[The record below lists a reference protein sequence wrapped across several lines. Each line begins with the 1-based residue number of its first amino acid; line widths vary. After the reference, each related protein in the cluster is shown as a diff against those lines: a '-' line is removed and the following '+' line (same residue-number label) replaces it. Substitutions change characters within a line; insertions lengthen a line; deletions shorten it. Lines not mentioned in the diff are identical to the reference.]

1 VASSL
6 GQPLAVIDGRGQRGQ
21 SKVVDRRGSGQNKS
35 QASDRLKFIMGHAN
49 SGDVSHV
56 RDPRNGLNPSLVECR
71 PV

>member
-6 GQPLAVIDGRGQRGQ
+6 GKPVAVIDGRGQRGQ

-49 SGDVSHV
+49 SEDVSNV
-56 RDPRNGLNPSLVECR
+56 RDPRIGLKPSSVECR

>member
-21 SKVVDRRGSGQNKS
+21 SKAVAPRGSGQNKS